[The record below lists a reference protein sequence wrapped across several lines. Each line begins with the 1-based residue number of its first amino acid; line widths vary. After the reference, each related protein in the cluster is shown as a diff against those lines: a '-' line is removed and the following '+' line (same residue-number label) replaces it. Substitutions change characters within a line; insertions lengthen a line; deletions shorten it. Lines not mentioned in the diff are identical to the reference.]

1 MGINKKELLQIGDA
15 VQFQSELTSNF
26 AVNIHAT
33 REKSR
38 SIVEA
43 MKGQYGFLGH
53 EVDEGKKLF
62 FHTSEVEN
70 NESLQEGDEVEF
82 VVVTNKRTGKHS
94 ACCVRKLSSSKRPER
109 LMSKLKAMNLEDAA
123 RGGKKIVVI
132 RQPRGPEGVGFK
144 ATRNV

>member
-1 MGINKKELLQIGDA
+1 MGMNE
-15 VQFQSELTSNF
+15 NF

-33 REKSR
+33 REKLR
-38 SIVEA
+38 AMVEA

-109 LMSKLKAMNLEDAA
+109 LMSKLKAMNLEDDA
-123 RGGKKIVVI
+123 RLGKKMTVT
-132 RQPRGPEGVGFK
+132 RQPRGPDGSKGFSAK
-144 ATRNV
+144 RAY